1 MKMFFAA
8 ACLVLI
14 SLSAPARSHFIY
26 GSDDRLPLT
35 PGQEYLFSTVG
46 LVLQAG
52 VPAATGTVAAGGHLV
67 LTNAHVF
74 YAAGKPRAEN
84 FAFRLHG
91 DSIAVKEIWVGSTSP
106 ETDGPHQDW
115 AIALLH
121 RPAPIAGMVEL
132 LGPAMAQAHADPGAV
147 INVAFHKD
155 RRRGEQK
162 LVAGCSLF
170 PRERGDLVATHW
182 FQAEGAGLLLHDCDT
197 RAMASGS
204 PLLIEQGGIYRL
216 VAIHSCHVNG
226 TGVRDGNAFDPQR
239 NASVAI
245 KFEGQFR
252 DTFYR
257 IQNAVLGAPVH
268 GSDLTHPMMVSFGNR

>member
-1 MKMFFAA
+1 MKMFLVATS
-8 ACLVLI
+8 LVLI
-14 SLSAPARSHFIY
+14 SVCSPARSHFIY
-26 GSDDRLPLT
+26 GSDDRLALT
-35 PGQEYLFSTVG
+35 PGQEHVFSSVG
-46 LVLQAG
+46 VVLQAG

-84 FAFRLHG
+84 FAFRLPG
-91 DSIAVKEIWVGSTSP
+91 ETIAIKELWVGSTSP
-106 ETDGPHQDW
+106 ETDGPHHDW

-121 RPAPIAGMVEL
+121 RPASIPGTVEL
-132 LGPAMAQAHADPGAV
+132 IGPAGPEARVESGAV
-147 INVAFHKD
+147 VNVAFHKD

-170 PRERGDLVATHW
+170 PREGEDLVAKQW
-182 FQAEGAGLLLHDCDT
+182 LQAEGAGLLLHDCDT

-204 PLLIEQGGIYRL
+204 PLLVEQAGIYRL
-216 VAIHSCHVNG
+216 VAIHSCHVNEA
-226 TGVRDGNAFDPQR
+226 GVRDGNGFDPQR

-257 IQNAVLGAPVH
+257 IQNDIGAFVQAANGVNPA
-268 GSDLTHPMMVSFGNR
+268 TVSFGRR